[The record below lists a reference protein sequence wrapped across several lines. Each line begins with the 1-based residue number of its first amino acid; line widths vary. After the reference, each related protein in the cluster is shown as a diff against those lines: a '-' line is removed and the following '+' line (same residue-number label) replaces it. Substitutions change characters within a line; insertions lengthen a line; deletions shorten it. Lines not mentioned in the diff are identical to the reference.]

1 VSTSRSG
8 LFSMCG
14 ANLEFM
20 SPVMIKLSMVRG
32 PVFAWPAQHPSCI
45 CFLVSSSALHY
56 YATSSHT
63 HFAHRYGAD
72 AFAFRGGFF
81 QIEGRPVTLD
91 ENLLTTVTGT
101 AAKGDNTIKVG
112 ELRWWCGVVTHCVD
126 LSRCLTHTSGQHQL
140 QPAWDATTHVAEAYR
155 SKR

>member
-1 VSTSRSG
+1 MPGQPSI
-8 LFSMCG
+8 LH
-14 ANLEFM
+14 
-20 SPVMIKLSMVRG
+20 
-32 PVFAWPAQHPSCI
+32 VFA
-45 CFLVSSSALHY
+45 FLYHHHY
-56 YATSSHT
+56 NATSSHT

-112 ELRWWCGVVTHCVD
+112 SGGGGVV
-126 LSRCLTHTSGQHQL
+126 
-140 QPAWDATTHVAEAYR
+140 
-155 SKR
+155 